1 MKRVV
6 VAMSGGVDSSVAAA
20 LLTEGGHE
28 VIGVSMRTHKL
39 PPSSNRAC
47 CTPDDMRDARRT
59 AASLDIPFYL
69 LAYEE
74 LFEREVIAPFVAAYR
89 AGRTPNP
96 CVACNDRVKFAPL
109 LERARL
115 LGADTLATGHY
126 ARIVQGPDGEWQLH
140 RAHDAQK
147 DQSYF
152 LYRLRAEQLCM
163 LEFPLGK
170 MTKDQVRAHALR
182 LGLGERVAHKRES
195 QEICFVGPKGYAAVV
210 EARGGGLPAVAN
222 ELVDVHGQV
231 LGHHGGVHHF
241 TLGQRRGVGVA
252 SAKPLYVIHI
262 DAARGRV
269 TLGERACLH
278 TRRLPLSHVTWTG
291 SRPADGVAVHVQL
304 RHRGEAFAA
313 HLEVAHD
320 RVAVH
325 FAEPIERAS
334 PGQAAVIY
342 RGTQVLGGGVIE
354 SAEQTLQA
362 PPNAAPQMA
371 YS

>member
-20 LLTEGGHE
+20 LLAEGQHD

-59 AASLDIPFYL
+59 AAWLDIPFYL
-69 LAYEE
+69 LAYED
-74 LFEREVIAPFVAAYR
+74 LFEQEVIGPFVAAYR

-109 LERARL
+109 LERAQL
-115 LGADTLATGHY
+115 LGADKLATGHY
-126 ARIVQGPDGEWQLH
+126 ARIAHGPGGEIQLH
-140 RAHDAQK
+140 RARDTQK

-152 LYRLRAEQLCM
+152 LYRLRPEQLRM
-163 LEFPLGK
+163 LAFPLGE
-170 MTKDQVRAHALR
+170 MTKDEVRAHALR

-210 EARGGGLPAVAN
+210 EARGGALPAAAN

-241 TLGQRRGVGVA
+241 TLGQRRGLGIA
-252 SAKPLYVIHI
+252 SDKPLYVVDI
-262 DAARGRV
+262 DAVRGRV

-291 SRPADGVAVHVQL
+291 TTPADGEAVHVQL

-313 HLEVAHD
+313 HLEVRGAQ
-320 RVAVH
+320 VAVH

-354 SAEQTLQA
+354 AAAQSIHPAPSALGR
-362 PPNAAPQMA
+362 AAYA
-371 YS
+371 